1 MPKTSATLL
10 IIDDDEVVRA
20 SLAAYLEDS
29 GFSVLQA
36 SNGQQGLQVF
46 EQDKP
51 DLVICDLRMPQMGGL
66 ELIRQVTELSP
77 QTPVI
82 VVSGAGV
89 MNDAV
94 EALRLGAADYLIKPL
109 EDLAVLE
116 HSVRRALDRAR
127 LLMENQ
133 RYREKL
139 EKANRELAASLNLLQ
154 EDQNAGRQVQMNMLP
169 VSPWAID
176 DFKFAHQIIPSLYLS
191 GDFVD
196 YFRVD
201 ERRVAF
207 YLADVSGHGAS
218 SAFVTVLL
226 KFMTTR
232 LLFESKRSGTLPEFK
247 PSEVLG
253 HINRGLIS
261 CKLGKHVTMVGGVID
276 EETGLLTYSIGGHLP
291 LPVLYTPDSV
301 SYLQGRG
308 LPVGLF
314 NEATY
319 EDHVLE
325 LPPTFSLTLMSDG
338 ILDLLPEP
346 TLKEKEAALPER
358 VKAAGGSLDGLRQVF
373 GLATLG
379 EMPDD
384 IALLVIQFAEQ
395 DGTFVLKF
403 VGEVRL
409 TLCSALDAT
418 IERIFTALNFSAIVI
433 DLTET
438 RSIDSTTL
446 GLLAKLS
453 IQSRQ
458 KVGLLPTVVT
468 THEDITRLLQSMG
481 FDQVF
486 NIVDR
491 PIPCPECLTDLP
503 SQDQS
508 EEVVR
513 LKVLEAHKILM
524 GLNESN
530 REAFHDLVNALE
542 RH

>member
-1 MPKTSATLL
+1 MPTCKKASATLL

-36 SNGQQGLQVF
+36 SNGMQGLQTF
-46 EQDKP
+46 EQNQP
-51 DLVICDLRMPQMGGL
+51 DLVICDLRMPQVGGL
-66 ELIRQVTELSP
+66 ELIRQVTSLAP
-77 QTPVI
+77 DTPVI

-89 MNDAV
+89 MSDAV

-127 LLMENQ
+127 LLQENKL
-133 RYREKL
+133 YRQKL
-139 EKANRELAASLNLLQ
+139 ETANRELEASLHLLQ
-154 EDQNAGRQVQMNMLP
+154 EDQDAGRQVQMNMLP
-169 VSPWAID
+169 TSPWAID
-176 DFKFAHQIIPSLYLS
+176 SFEFEHEIIPSLYLS

-218 SAFVTVLL
+218 SAFITVLL

-232 LLFESKRSGTLPEFK
+232 LLFESKRGGTLPKFK

-276 EETGLLTYSIGGHLP
+276 EETGQLTYSVGGHLP
-291 LPVLYTPDSV
+291 LPVLYTPTETR
-301 SYLQGRG
+301 YLEGRG

-319 EDHVLE
+319 ADHVLD
-325 LPPTFSLTLMSDG
+325 LPESFSLTLLSDG
-338 ILDLLPEP
+338 ILDLLPGD
-346 TLKEKEAALPER
+346 TLKEKEANLPEL
-358 VKAAGGSLDGLRQVF
+358 VKSAGGSLDGLRRKF

-384 IALLVIQFAEQ
+384 IALLV
-395 DGTFVLKF
+395 
-403 VGEVRL
+403 
-409 TLCSALDAT
+409 
-418 IERIFTALNFSAIVI
+418 
-433 DLTET
+433 
-438 RSIDSTTL
+438 
-446 GLLAKLS
+446 LS
-453 IQSRQ
+453 RN
-458 KVGLLPTVVT
+458 L
-468 THEDITRLLQSMG
+468 
-481 FDQVF
+481 
-486 NIVDR
+486 
-491 PIPCPECLTDLP
+491 
-503 SQDQS
+503 
-508 EEVVR
+508 
-513 LKVLEAHKILM
+513 
-524 GLNESN
+524 
-530 REAFHDLVNALE
+530 
-542 RH
+542 